1 MTSAPKIINQKP
13 RTAVSKTLFNVILAY
28 TILVFAPL
36 AMADNVV
43 GFLTHGSDS
52 SLQLKIQSSDQ
63 TFSIQA
69 SADVDSILNGLK
81 EGSLIIGT
89 GRIMPIERKV
99 QIDAVQ
105 TVGLKEL
112 LGKWRSTTAEIFE
125 FKSFSKLMRYAP
137 NSNVEG
143 SAPGPRSKVENFD
156 YALSPDRDKSFS
168 IFMSD
173 TEMRML
179 VGTLH
184 FVDHTILLTV
194 YDSQTGL
201 EAEKISLSPFSPIPQ
216 LPIK

>member
-1 MTSAPKIINQKP
+1 MTSASKLTNQKQ
-13 RTAVSKTLFNVILAY
+13 TKTLLTVFLILAV
-28 TILVFAPL
+28 LAFAPF

-43 GFLTHGSDS
+43 GYLTHGADT
-52 SLQLKIQSSDQ
+52 SLQLKLQNPEQ
-63 TFSIQA
+63 TLAIQA
-69 SADVDSILNGLK
+69 APDVNSILVGLK

-89 GRIMPIERKV
+89 GHVIQNDRKV

-112 LGKWRSTTAEIFE
+112 LGKWQSTTAEIFE

-137 NSNVEG
+137 NTNVEG
-143 SAPGPRSKVENFD
+143 SAPGPRNKVENFD
-156 YALSPDRDKSFS
+156 YALSPDRDKTFS

-173 TEMRML
+173 TEARLM

-194 YDSQTGL
+194 YNSQTGL
-201 EAEKISLSPFSPIPQ
+201 EAEKISLSP
-216 LPIK
+216 LPSLPNK